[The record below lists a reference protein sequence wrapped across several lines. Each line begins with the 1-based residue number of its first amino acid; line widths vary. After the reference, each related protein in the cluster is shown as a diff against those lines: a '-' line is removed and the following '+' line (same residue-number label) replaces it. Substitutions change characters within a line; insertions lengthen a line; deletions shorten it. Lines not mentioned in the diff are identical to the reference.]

1 MKKDYWYV
9 GVQLVL
15 FALYVLPIGFY
26 SIEIPLW
33 LYYVG
38 IILCVIG
45 AILGTVALLQQNTK
59 LSPFPSPVASGTLL
73 TTGAYAI
80 SRHPIYTSILS
91 ITLGYALVITS
102 WYKVFICLLLVIL
115 FYFKSCYE
123 ETLLIAKY
131 PDYQIYKAKVS
142 RFLSWNIFRKSH

>member
-1 MKKDYWYV
+1 M
-9 GVQLVL
+9 QLVL

-59 LSPFPSPVASGTLL
+59 LSLFPSPVESGTLL

>member
-1 MKKDYWYV
+1 M
-9 GVQLVL
+9 QLVL
-15 FALYVLPIGFY
+15 FALYVLPISLY

-33 LYYVG
+33 MYYMG

-45 AILGTVALLQQNTK
+45 ALLGTVALLQQNTK

-73 TTGAYAI
+73 KTGAYAI

-115 FYFKSCYE
+115 IYFKSCYE